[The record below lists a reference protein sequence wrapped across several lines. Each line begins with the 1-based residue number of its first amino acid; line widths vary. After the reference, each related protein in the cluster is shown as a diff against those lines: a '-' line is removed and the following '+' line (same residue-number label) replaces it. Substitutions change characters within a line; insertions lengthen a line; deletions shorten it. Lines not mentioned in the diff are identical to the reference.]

1 MLSKAV
7 AAAATIAAAAFFGTA
22 ASAEPLDALIEQC
35 AQCHGD
41 DRRPA
46 VSPETPTLAGQPEL
60 YALYQLVYF
69 RQGQRKQAAMN
80 DLVRDLGDDTLLA
93 LAKWVAELP
102 EAPPHQGEPDPARYK
117 RGADLA
123 RQHRCPICHNA
134 DFAGRE
140 HIPRLAGQQEAYLS
154 KALQDYKAGN
164 RIGIQAAMV
173 EVLTEIDDA
182 GLDDLAHYLAHFRP

>member
-1 MLSKAV
+1 MLLRVV
-7 AAAATIAAAAFFGTA
+7 AAAAILAAAALLGA

-41 DRRPA
+41 GQRPA
-46 VSPETPTLAGQPEL
+46 ATPETPTLNGQPEF

-69 RQGQRKQAAMN
+69 RQGQRKQTAMN
-80 DLVRDLGDDTLLA
+80 DLVRDLGDDTLRA

-102 EAPPHQGEPDPARYK
+102 DAPPDQGEPDPARYK
-117 RGADLA
+117 RGAELA
-123 RQHRCPICHNA
+123 RQHRCPVCHNP

-140 HIPRLAGQQEAYLS
+140 HIPRLAGQREAYLS
-154 KALQDYKAGN
+154 KALRDYKAGH